1 MVLPEEVTGIVRH
14 RGWPKQHEEKKMIH
28 SGALMPQRGG
38 VSWRDTGETIMT
50 RMLPVSQEPALENI
64 EKLDRMARRILAEIG
79 IRILSQPYLDLL
91 AKKKVTIKGDR
102 VLFFPDQVDGY
113 LALAP
118 ACFTLHGIDAAHDV
132 ILGDG
137 TSHITAGYGCASVMD
152 PDGNIRNAI
161 FQDHVD
167 LVKLVHASDLFHING
182 GILAQPSDV
191 APDVSHLAMIYA
203 ALKYSDKCI
212 FGIPGRR
219 QHMEDIMALAA
230 IRTGQGDEFA
240 ETPRILTM
248 ISPVSP
254 LQVDEIGL
262 ESLDTAGRYRQPVIL
277 SPGVAAGTTGPID
290 LAGNVAL
297 ATAEALALICMAQ
310 ALNPGT
316 PVIFG
321 LQCYGSDM
329 KSGSISIGS
338 PAYAMQARY
347 CAALARYYRLP
358 SRAGGAVND
367 AKSLS
372 AQAGYESML
381 SMFTALQNRVSLVVH
396 GAGILDSFAAV
407 SFEKFIMDLEIIQM
421 VQYYMDDMTV
431 DDSTLDFDLIQ
442 SVGPGGLFL
451 TTMDTM
457 KKCRTHAWNPKV
469 ALRGHL
475 MGMSPHEKLFS
486 NIRKAREQLLARY
499 AAPAIEPE
507 ILAAMD
513 AFVRSRGV
521 DPDDLPLY
529 D

>member
-1 MVLPEEVTGIVRH
+1 MN
-14 RGWPKQHEEKKMIH
+14 
-28 SGALMPQRGG
+28 
-38 VSWRDTGETIMT
+38 TI
-50 RMLPVSQEPALENI
+50 PPAVQEPAREKL
-64 EKLDRMARRILAEIG
+64 EKLDRTARRILSEIG
-79 IRILSQPYLDLL
+79 IRIMSRPFLDRLCEKGLSVK
-91 AKKKVTIKGDR
+91 ADR
-102 VLFFPDQVDGY
+102 VVFSVDQVDGL
-113 LALAP
+113 LAMAP
-118 ACFTLHGIDAAHDV
+118 KRFTLHGIHAVHD
-132 ILGDG
+132 IIMGDG
-137 TSHITAGYGCASVMD
+137 TSHISAGYGCASVMD

-191 APDVSHLAMIYA
+191 APDISHLAMIYA

-212 FGIPGRR
+212 FGIPGPR
-219 QHMEDIMALAA
+219 QHMEDILALAA
-230 IRTGQGDEFA
+230 IRTGGKAAFTQ
-240 ETPRILTM
+240 TPRVLTM

-262 ESLDTAGRYRQPVIL
+262 ESLDAAGRYRQPVIL

-297 ATAEALALICMAQ
+297 ATAEALGLICMAQ

-329 KSGSISIGS
+329 KTGSISIGS
-338 PAYAMQARY
+338 PAYALQARY

-421 VQYYMDDMTV
+421 VQSYMDDMTV
-431 DDSTLDFDLIQ
+431 DDTTLNFDLIQ

-475 MGMSPHEKLFS
+475 MGMSPHEKLLS
-486 NIRKAREQLLARY
+486 NIRKVREQMLARY
-499 AAPAIEPE
+499 STPAIEPE
-507 ILAAMD
+507 ILDAMD
-513 AFVRSRGV
+513 AFMRSRGV